1 MVVNRKVTGTSS
13 SMPKG
18 ILLGWLAQMCL
29 TLMGSAL
36 CAYLIGK
43 EYIEGEGIG
52 YCAMGIILASTI
64 AGALGA
70 CSSIKCRKLQVC
82 FISGGVYYLSL
93 LAITALFFGGI
104 YNGMG
109 VTALLVFGSCGT
121 VALLSVGER
130 KQNWKRKRKNH
141 NW

>member
-18 ILLGWLAQMCL
+18 ILLGWIVQMLL
-29 TLMGSAL
+29 TLIGSAL
-36 CAYLIGK
+36 CAYLIAK
-43 EYIEGEGIG
+43 ESIEGDGMG
-52 YCAMGIILASTI
+52 YCAMAIILASTVV
-64 AGALGA
+64 GAMVA
-70 CSSIKCRKLQVC
+70 CGSIKCRKLQVC
-82 FISGGVYYLSL
+82 AISGSVYYLSL

-104 YNGMG
+104 YQGMG

-121 VALLSVGER
+121 VALLSVRER
-130 KQNWKRKRKNH
+130 KQNWQRKRKIH